1 MGNATRTGIL
11 LSSLVAGFC
20 CCCIGVCSTSLFN
33 RLGVDEV
40 FFKLVLLECN
50 EAAVAVAEFGF
61 ALNAGLVLGVLVLGR
76 VDDEGSFLL
85 AMSDEVSLMLMS
97 MLVLR

>member
-1 MGNATRTGIL
+1 M
-11 LSSLVAGFC
+11 
-20 CCCIGVCSTSLFN
+20 
-33 RLGVDEV
+33 
-40 FFKLVLLECN
+40 
-50 EAAVAVAEFGF
+50 AVAEFGF